1 MNLKQKIQLLAV
13 LPLVVAML
21 LVVLVTQYQF
31 DKLSSD
37 TATAYQ
43 TNVIERRQAE
53 LKNYTLLALSSIDH
67 LYNNDDLDPQ
77 VAQEL
82 AKDVLTN
89 LVYQEDGYFF
99 AYTLDGT
106 GVVHPI
112 QPFRI
117 DENWWDLQDEAG
129 TFLIRELIKNAQAG
143 GGYLQYLW
151 DKPSVGEVGTKMA
164 YSVMLE
170 KWGWML
176 GTGVYIDD
184 VEEQVASI
192 QSAINR
198 KIISASYVI
207 LAIGIIAVI
216 AIFITG
222 LLLQFSERKL
232 ADGKLQELTKRIL
245 TTQEE
250 ERRRVSREL
259 HDGISQLI
267 ASAKFS
273 IETAWLK
280 IKKNQNPEAD
290 LASTTEKI
298 TQTLTDLRRISRDLH
313 PRILDDHG
321 LSAGIESL
329 STNFSRRTGIT
340 VNLDKVAVKN
350 MLSLEIKTTFYRV
363 AQEALTNIERH
374 SQATEVHIDIGV
386 HGRWL
391 ALSIRDNG
399 HGFDVDSLNRN
410 KSPMVG
416 IGLRNMHERL
426 SYHKGIFSIKSSNS
440 GTCIEAKIPKNYL
453 KYH

>member
-13 LPLVVAML
+13 LPLVIAML
-21 LVVLVTQYQF
+21 LVVLVTQYQL
-31 DKLSSD
+31 DKLSLN
-37 TATAYQ
+37 TATAYK
-43 TNVIERRQAE
+43 NSVIERRQVE

-67 LYNNDDLDPQ
+67 LYSNDDIDKD

-82 AKDVLTN
+82 AKNVLTN
-89 LVYQEDGYFF
+89 LKYTEDGYFF
-99 AYTLDGT
+99 AYTTDGT

-117 DENWWDLQDEAG
+117 GENWWNLQDEAG
-129 TFLIRELIKNAQAG
+129 TFLIQELVKNAQAG
-143 GGYLQYLW
+143 GGYLQYFW
-151 DKPSVGEVGTKMA
+151 NKPSSGSMGTKMA
-164 YSVMLE
+164 YSVMLD

-184 VEEQVASI
+184 IEEQVTSI
-192 QSAINR
+192 QSSINR

-216 AIFITG
+216 AVFFTG

-280 IKKNQNPEAD
+280 IKQGKDPEED

-298 TQTLTDLRRISRDLH
+298 AQTLTDLRRISRDLH

-329 STNFSRRTGIT
+329 SVNFSRRTGIS
-340 VNLDKVAVKN
+340 VNLDRVAVKN
-350 MLSLEIKTTFYRV
+350 MLSLEIKTTFYRL
-363 AQEALTNIERH
+363 AQEALTNVERH
-374 SQATEVHIDIGV
+374 SNATDVDISIGV
-386 HGRWL
+386 RGRWL
-391 ALSIRDNG
+391 VLSITDNG
-399 HGFDVDSLNRN
+399 GGFDVALLNRN

-426 SYHKGIFSIKSSNS
+426 SYHKGVFSIKSDAN

-453 KYH
+453 KFS

>member
-1 MNLKQKIQLLAV
+1 MNLKQKIQLLAI

-31 DKLSSD
+31 DKLSLD
-37 TATAYQ
+37 TATAYKN
-43 TNVIERRQAE
+43 NVIERRKAE

-67 LYNNDDLDPQ
+67 LYNNDDIDTE

-82 AKDVLTN
+82 ARNVLTN
-89 LVYQEDGYFF
+89 LIYKEDGYFF
-99 AYTLDGT
+99 AYTTDGI

-117 DENWWDLQDEAG
+117 GENWWDLQDEAG
-129 TFLIRELIKNAQAG
+129 TFLIRELVGNAQTG

-151 DKPSVGEVGTKMA
+151 NKPSSGTVGTKMA
-164 YSVMLE
+164 YSVMLD

-184 VEEQVASI
+184 VEEQVANI
-192 QSAINR
+192 QSSINR

-216 AIFITG
+216 AVFVTG

-280 IKKNQNPEAD
+280 IKQNKDPEED
-290 LASTTEKI
+290 LASTTDKI

-329 STNFSRRTGIT
+329 SVNFSRRTGIS

-363 AQEALTNIERH
+363 AQEALTNVERH
-374 SQATEVHIDIGV
+374 SNATDVDISIGV
-386 HGRWL
+386 RGRWL
-391 ALSIRDNG
+391 MLSIKDNG
-399 HGFDVDSLNRN
+399 SGFDIDSLNRN

-426 SYHKGIFSIKSSNS
+426 SYHKGVFSIKSDNN

-453 KYH
+453 KYS

>member
-31 DKLSSD
+31 EKLSSD

-67 LYNNDDLDPQ
+67 LYRNDDLDPT
-77 VAQEL
+77 VAQAL

-99 AYTLDGT
+99 AYTLDGV

-117 DENWWDLQDEAG
+117 GENWWDLQDEAG
-129 TFLIRELIKNAQAG
+129 TFLIRELINNAQAG

-151 DKPSVGEVGTKMA
+151 DKPSAGEVGTKMA

-184 VEEQVASI
+184 VEEQVNSI
-192 QSAINR
+192 QLAIDR
-198 KIISASYVI
+198 KIVSASYVI

-329 STNFSRRTGIT
+329 ATNFSRRTGIV

-374 SQATEVHIDIGV
+374 SQATDVHINIGV
-386 HGRWL
+386 SGRWL
-391 ALSIRDNG
+391 VLSIKDNG
-399 HGFDVDSLNRN
+399 KGFDVESLNRN

-426 SYHKGIFSIKSSNS
+426 SYHKGVFSIKSNAE

-453 KYH
+453 KYT